1 MKFRPR
7 SAADTAEA
15 KITAR
20 RDAEY
25 FILLDIVMN
34 VGNL

>member
-1 MKFRPR
+1 VKFRPR
-7 SAADTAEA
+7 SLADAAEA
-15 KITAR
+15 KSTAR

-25 FILLDIVMN
+25 FILLYIVMN